1 VKLTDKLRDL
11 LVFVDNRTHAVEL
24 LKFIDEHNGVV
35 FSAFYELPFFSMDKR
50 QNLAYPLKIMI
61 DRGFIYKYKSKMKGW
76 TMYGDIKLYKTTVK
90 GKHVLKILEM
100 FANVKEKH
108 I

>member
-1 VKLTDKLRDL
+1 MTNELRDL
-11 LVFVDNRTHAVEL
+11 LLFINDKTHAVEL
-24 LKFIDEHNGVV
+24 LKFIDNHNGVV
-35 FSAFYELPFFSMDKR
+35 FSAIREHINIPVNKR

-61 DRGFIYKYKSKMKGW
+61 DKGFIYKYKSHMKNW
-76 TMYGDIKLYKTTVK
+76 TMYGEVKLYKTTVK
-90 GKHVLKILEM
+90 GKQALKILEM

>member
-1 VKLTDKLRDL
+1 MELTNNLRDL
-11 LVFVDNRTHAVEL
+11 ALFVNDRTHAVEL
-24 LKFIDEHNGVV
+24 LKFIDNHNGVV
-35 FSAFYELPFFSMDKR
+35 FTALREHIDMPIGKR

-61 DRGFIYKYKSKMKGW
+61 DKGFIYKYKSHMKNW
-76 TMYGDIKLYKTTVK
+76 TMYGEVKLYKTTEK
-90 GKHVLKILEM
+90 GKQALKILEM